1 MRKAREQAD
10 ELYRSSRRET
20 EAVLKEL
27 RKMKTDFDAKQLQQ
41 AAEEARKKLQ
51 KSFASEAPV
60 PEGEPLTAKTAK
72 VGQTVFLKTLG
83 KDGTITAVNG
93 NEVTVQIGILKT
105 TVKAKDCMLRL
116 KTASP
121 CAAKPKATLRKKTS
135 AKNARALHTSSL
147 CKKASA
153 RAPKLT
159 YAA

>member
-105 TVKAKDCMLRL
+105 TVKAKDCIAMR
-116 KTASP
+116 
-121 CAAKPKATLRKKTS
+121 AAKPKATLRKKTS

-153 RAPKLT
+153 RAPRLT
-159 YAA
+159 CAA